1 MDFKFST
8 SSDEGILLNIHHTV
22 RNENDATMLRVRF
35 TAAGFTANNDRLI
48 AADHRDNLFVFDLV
62 HQKHWCLP
70 ALVEK
75 VTVVEGVLGSHLVA
89 LGSRGGMLFIVDL
102 DTAQCQV
109 KLKVHA
115 GRVLSLKKSPAGAA
129 SSGSKF
135 PESFYLLV
143 TTVNGAKVYAIDSFA
158 EVSRLDYNLS
168 SSDSVSL
175 DQTHWFSST
184 HGPALISHTTSGI
197 LKVYRTNFKLIKE
210 LNAVKLIELH
220 LKSRSAEVVDC
231 ALQQTTQLTGTKQDP
246 SSGSNEIRMLIGRI
260 IAKRHEGYLRGA
272 QVTSDG
278 RHYAMF
284 CGNGTLAFLAL
295 DSWLIWRLVVLSN
308 LFIQRFA
315 FVPPVEPPNIAAP
328 LVKFASGVT
337 GAGLNGRRHWSTT
350 AIALVAHT
358 IDNDLVLV
366 NFGQRTNRPVVVR
379 SLLGFEMGRPTG
391 TRCYK
396 FALANNARMLAS
408 VLKSGE
414 VRLHNLQRYAMQIV
428 REPED
433 AAETT
438 SGPTTRSPAHYCA
451 VRSSSSGRPDYRG
464 STQPRSWRRI
474 KNDRQMDAVQS
485 QIAHNL
491 PKDRLLPIL
500 KEYGEYPAKHRPT
513 IWRGVLELPG
523 DAESFG
529 AFLQRGQHPCVVDYD
544 KRFAEV
550 ADQRTVRSLK
560 KIVSCLAHWC
570 PVFGLVDYV
579 PTFVLPFARSLPN
592 DALTLF
598 ETVATILLN
607 QCQLWFEFAPLEP
620 FNYLAMVT
628 NVLAECDPRLMH
640 FYRRHH
646 IESRTYALPLMES
659 GFAACCPDSHHW
671 QCLWDHVLSN
681 EPYFPVFL
689 IVAYSSVHRGVL
701 MALQTAAEIENFFRH
716 LPDAAIDV
724 RRLIRRAYDLMDRQG
739 TGFIHPQHYIKSFV
753 PLNSI
758 GSSSSSAGAAF
769 RPGDGGPSSGGSAV
783 DCESSSPSTASDTS
797 VCVGDG
803 PSRTYACFSNFPK
816 KLTEA
821 RCVQVG
827 ALQAEQH
834 RLEAKIIEL
843 EKLEH
848 SLQDRMVNNL
858 IRQEHEQRLQEV
870 ERKFEDAI
878 SREEQRLE
886 MQRKLLLLHRKQL
899 RERESE
905 LSLDLHNAKLVSDAS
920 IRERDLETLLK
931 KLDREKQREETD
943 LLFAEEDIKLKE
955 LELVGRYRSGLAVE
969 ASRLPTEDSS
979 GWPEPSRGHMEHRY
993 HAALEQLAVQKQKL
1007 YDEIDLTYSSLGLQ
1021 PGAGANE
1028 YTYRTVSELR
1038 KVATIASNERF
1049 PLKTEASE
1057 SKEQSSSSVKK
1068 SDQVPATSQLKLYED
1083 KIRKVEEQV
1092 KILQR
1097 LKQDRTHKTS
1107 TKLDP

>member
-1 MDFKFST
+1 MEVNAGIRKATRKTDFKFST

-22 RNENDATMLRVRF
+22 RNHNDATVLRVRF

-62 HQKHWCLP
+62 HQTYWYLSE
-70 ALVEK
+70 LVEK
-75 VTVVEGVLGSHLVA
+75 VTVVEGLLGSHLVA
-89 LGSRGGMLFIVDL
+89 LGSRDGMLFVVDL
-102 DTAQCQV
+102 DTEQCRV
-109 KLKVHA
+109 KLQVHA
-115 GRVLSLKKSPAGAA
+115 GRVLSLKKSPAG
-129 SSGSKF
+129 SGS
-135 PESFYLLV
+135 SYVLV
-143 TTVNGAKVYAIDSFA
+143 TTVNGSKIYAIDSFA

-175 DQTHWFSST
+175 DQTHWFSSAQ
-184 HGPALISHTTSGI
+184 GPALIGHTTSGI
-197 LKVYRTNFKLIKE
+197 LKVYRMNFKPIKE

-220 LKSRSAEVVDC
+220 LKGRPAEVVDC
-231 ALQQTTQLTGTKQDP
+231 ALQQTKELTGTNQD
-246 SSGSNEIRMLIGRI
+246 STFANDQIRMLIGRI
-260 IAKRHEGYLRGA
+260 TAKRHEGYLRGA

-284 CGNGTLAFLAL
+284 CSNGTLAFLAL

-315 FVPPVEPPNIAAP
+315 FVPPAEPPTVAAP
-328 LVKFASGVT
+328 LVKSASGVT
-337 GAGLNGRRHWSTT
+337 GTGLNRHRHWSTT
-350 AIALVAHT
+350 AIALAAHT

-366 NFGQRTNRPVVVR
+366 NFGHRTSRLAVVR
-379 SLLGFEMGRPTG
+379 SLLDAEMGRPTG

-396 FALANNARMLAS
+396 FALANNGRMLAS

-414 VRLHNLQRYAMQIV
+414 VRLHNLQRYAMQIGS
-428 REPED
+428 EPED
-433 AAETT
+433 ATEPTF
-438 SGPTTRSPAHYCA
+438 GPTTRSPAHYCA
-451 VRSSSSGRPDYRG
+451 VKSSDRSEYRG
-464 STQPRSWRRI
+464 STQLRSWRRI

-579 PTFVLPFARSLPN
+579 PSFVLPFARTLPN

-628 NVLAECDPRLMH
+628 NVLAECEPRLMH
-640 FYRRHH
+640 FYRRHN
-646 IESRTYALPLMES
+646 IEARTYALPLMES
-659 GFAACCPDSHHW
+659 AFAACCPDSHHW

-689 IVAYSSVHRGVL
+689 IVAYSSVQRGVL

-724 RRLIRRAYDLMDRQG
+724 RRLIRRAHDLMDRQG
-739 TGFIHPQHYIKSFV
+739 TGSIHPQHYIKSFV
-753 PLNSI
+753 PLNAI
-758 GSSSSSAGAAF
+758 GSSSSAGAAF
-769 RPGDGGPSSGGSAV
+769 RPGAGRPNSGESAA

-827 ALQAEQH
+827 ALQAEQQ
-834 RLEAKIIEL
+834 RLEAKIIGL

-920 IRERDLETLLK
+920 VRERDLETLLK

-969 ASRLPTEDSS
+969 ASRLHTADSS
-979 GWPEPSRGHMEHRY
+979 GWPESSRGHMEHRY

-1007 YDEIDLTYSSLGLQ
+1007 YDEIDRTYSSLGLQ
-1021 PGAGANE
+1021 PGANE

-1038 KVATIASNERF
+1038 KVATIASNERY
-1049 PLKTEASE
+1049 PPKAEASE
-1057 SKEQSSSSVKK
+1057 SKEQSASAVKK
-1068 SDQVPATSQLKLYED
+1068 PDLVAATSQLKLYED

-1107 TKLDP
+1107 TKLSP